1 MPKAISPLRF
11 KLKTVLLL
19 TTIALYRSA
28 IFSIIVVQ
36 IIAALGVVVSVVYL
50 AVQIHQQNEI
60 TKAQFGHSLTQRVY
74 ERYFATTKDAE
85 FSEFLSKDWS
95 RDDLTDTEQW
105 RVTMFIITLLVDIF
119 DVYEKVKKGFVD
131 EKHLVMRMN
140 ALKFGTMKT
149 DLARSVWD
157 YWKLSRDEDFIKWF
171 ESEVFDSNDTMVDKD
186 IVSSGLKSSL
196 R

>member
-1 MPKAISPLRF
+1 MNSE
-11 KLKTVLLL
+11 V
-19 TTIALYRSA
+19 
-28 IFSIIVVQ
+28 IIIIVQ
-36 IIAALGVVVSVVYL
+36 IIASLGVVVSVVYL

-74 ERYFATTKDAE
+74 ERYFATTKDSE